1 MAVKKMTEMVLFS
14 LAVSLFKNMSNIA
27 SLFSFIGNNTDEKHK
42 ITAAIMRLR
51 IVVVGIR
58 LGWRGRGE

>member
-14 LAVSLFKNMSNIA
+14 LAALLFKNLSNIA
-27 SLFSFIGNNTDEKHK
+27 SLFSFIGNNTEETHK
-42 ITAAIMRLR
+42 IPAMISLR

-58 LGWRGRGE
+58 LVGAERVE